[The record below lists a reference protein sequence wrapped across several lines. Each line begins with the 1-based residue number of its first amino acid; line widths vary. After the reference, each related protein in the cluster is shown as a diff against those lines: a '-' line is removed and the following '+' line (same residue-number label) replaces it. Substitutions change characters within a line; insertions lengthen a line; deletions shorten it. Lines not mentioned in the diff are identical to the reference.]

1 MHYPWMII
9 VGSSIV
15 GWLAVEVLTVI
26 SKRRQPVGVNV
37 LGAIAG
43 AMISGGFVL

>member
-1 MHYPWMII
+1 MHNPWMII

-15 GWLAVEVLTVI
+15 GWLSVEVFTAI
-26 SKRRQPVGVNV
+26 SNRRQPVGMNI